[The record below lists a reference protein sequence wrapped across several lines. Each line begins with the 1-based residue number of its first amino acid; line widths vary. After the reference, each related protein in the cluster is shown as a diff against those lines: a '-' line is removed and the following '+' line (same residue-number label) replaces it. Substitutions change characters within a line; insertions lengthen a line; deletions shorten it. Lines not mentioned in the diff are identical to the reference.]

1 MPHIV
6 AVMVSTDQM
15 LAFSAMA
22 FAIIIIPGPSVLFVV
37 GRALAHGRRTALAGV
52 IGGVL
57 AALVLTVAV
66 AFGVGSIVERSAVV
80 FTTLKIVGAVYIVY
94 LGVQAIRHRRS
105 LQETIGADEER
116 QGGGDLRALVQG
128 FVVGVTNPKTTVF
141 FAAVL
146 PQFVVRENGHV
157 ALQMI
162 VFGLLFAVIALLSD
176 SVWGIAAGTARE
188 WFARS
193 PRRLAAIGG
202 TGGLMMIGL
211 GVTVA
216 TTGRKD

>member
-1 MPHIV
+1 
-6 AVMVSTDQM
+6 MVSIHQM

-22 FAIIIIPGPSVLFVV
+22 LVIVVIPGPSVLFVV

-52 IGGVL
+52 VGGVL

-66 AFGVGSIVERSAVV
+66 AVGIGSIVERSVIV
-80 FTTLKIVGAVYIVY
+80 FTALKTVGAVYIVY
-94 LGVQAIRHRRS
+94 LGVQAVRHRRS
-105 LQETIGADEER
+105 LQEAVGRDDGDR
-116 QGGGDLRALVQG
+116 GGRALLQG
-128 FVVGVTNPKTTVF
+128 FIVGVTNPKTTVF

-146 PQFVVRENGHV
+146 PQFVVREHGHV
-157 ALQMI
+157 PLQMV
-162 VFGLLFAVIALLSD
+162 VFGLIFAIIALLCD
-176 SVWGIAAGTARE
+176 SVWGIAAGTARA

-211 GVTVA
+211 GVSVA
-216 TTGRKD
+216 ATGRKE